1 MADVRRVDP
10 NQVLGGFNFKKAH
23 YPVLHKT
30 IILETRLLAG
40 LKARNFGT
48 IVSKNPSKNYL
59 VQLVFFYPFF
69 GVFAMQEG
77 AAGGKIVGYARVS
90 KADQSLAQQVAQL
103 RALGC
108 DEIYTDQLS
117 GKNARR
123 EGLQSALDTLTAGDQ
138 LVVPAFDRLGRNQ
151 RDLLN
156 IAQELDEK
164 GIALRSLREDIDT
177 RTPLG
182 RMFYSVCAMFA
193 QFERDVI
200 SDRTRAGLAAA
211 KAAGRRGGRPKA
223 MDADMRNAIE
233 QKLVGTCLSI
243 AKIAKEHGVSS
254 STIYNAFPGGRAA
267 LIAKRFKVV
276 SDFSVGLD
284 RFQVV
289 EDRTSGDFYW
299 RMIGDTPNQVRAPY
313 GPFPTAD
320 DAATALRQLL

>member
-1 MADVRRVDP
+1 
-10 NQVLGGFNFKKAH
+10 
-23 YPVLHKT
+23 
-30 IILETRLLAG
+30 
-40 LKARNFGT
+40 
-48 IVSKNPSKNYL
+48 
-59 VQLVFFYPFF
+59 
-69 GVFAMQEG
+69 MQEC

-90 KADQSLAQQVAQL
+90 KADQSLAQQIAQL

-164 GIALRSLREDIDT
+164 GVALRSLREDIDT

-193 QFERDVI
+193 QFERDLI
-200 SDRTRAGLAAA
+200 SHRTKAGLAAA

-223 MDADMRNAIE
+223 MDADMRNVIE
-233 QKLVGTCLSI
+233 QKLVGTKLSI
-243 AKIAKEHGVSS
+243 TAIAKEHGISP
-254 STIYNAFPGGRAA
+254 STIYNAFPGGRSA
-267 LIAKRFKVV
+267 LTAKRFKVV
-276 SDFSVGLD
+276 SDYTAGME

-289 EDRTSGDFYW
+289 EDSKTGGFYW
-299 RMIGDTPNQVRAPY
+299 RLMGDTPQQDSAPY
-313 GPFPTAD
+313 GPFETAD
-320 DAATALRQLL
+320 EAAASLRLITVAGTTETTTARASKRQSE

>member
-1 MADVRRVDP
+1 M
-10 NQVLGGFNFKKAH
+10 
-23 YPVLHKT
+23 
-30 IILETRLLAG
+30 
-40 LKARNFGT
+40 
-48 IVSKNPSKNYL
+48 SKNSSKNRI
-59 VQLVFFYPFF
+59 VQLVFLYPFF
-69 GVFAMQEG
+69 GGIAMQEC

-200 SDRTRAGLAAA
+200 SDRTKAGLAAA